1 MLHERPRKYMPSYV
15 VQSVLC
21 RTSHFDSRAQAR
33 ADGTRLNCKTHSSG
47 TDPNKGGAHTAYY
60 RFRQRQPQ
68 EFYQNT
74 FRTRKLSQA
83 EDLIVG
89 KLR

>member
-1 MLHERPRKYMPSYV
+1 MPSYV

-21 RTSHFDSRAQAR
+21 RTSHFDSRAQAM
-33 ADGTRLNCKTHSSG
+33 AEVKRLNFKTHISP
-47 TDPNKGGAHTAYY
+47 DPNKGGAHTAYY

-83 EDLIVG
+83 VDLIVG